1 MAELRSCLESGTPLL
16 ALTATAYKEM
26 RNRLIKCLGMKS
38 GDLIIVSPNKD
49 NIRFTVLQAD
59 KQFLCFN
66 WLLSLLRE
74 EKQNTPLSIFCKT
87 VNDIVSLLTYIL
99 MKLGNSGLYV
109 DGEGPIHER
118 CLLGVTIR
126 RLLNVTKIV

>member
-1 MAELRSCLESGTPLL
+1 MLQL
-16 ALTATAYKEM
+16 AAV
-26 RNRLIKCLGMKS
+26 
-38 GDLIIVSPNKD
+38 IVKG
-49 NIRFTVLQAD
+49 RQ
-59 KQFLCFN
+59 K
-66 WLLSLLRE
+66 
-74 EKQNTPLSIFCKT
+74 NTPFSIIFCKT

-126 RLLNVTKIV
+126 RLLNLTKIV